1 MSLPTTALA
10 NVRVNESWIDR
21 PFTDLGDTTTKVYYL
36 RCHCLESDYT
46 ALVQGTA
53 NLTSATTAGVIATR
67 YVDALARWVGD
78 YDFRSSPGGYIQFV
92 RRFANI
98 PQNHN
103 EYTYSVVTLPSGFWR
118 SYGFRYLRFQGGD
131 YNLSTRLAS
140 TYGTNPAGFTIVTP
154 FLITD
159 DDGLGSYQ
167 QTEEADGIGFQTI
180 PDTNAFYRSNNER
193 ASETTKVTRWMG
205 DIYVGVTPYV
215 IPDNI
220 NDSSDPPV

>member
-10 NVRVNESWIDR
+10 NVRVIESWIDR
-21 PFTDLGDTTTKVYYL
+21 PFSDLGDTTTKVYYL

-103 EYTYSVVTLPSGFWR
+103 EYTTSVVTLPSGFWQTFGV
-118 SYGFRYLRFQGGD
+118 SRYLRFQGGD
-131 YNLSTRLAS
+131 YTLSTRLAS
-140 TYGTNPAGFTIVTP
+140 TYGIDPTAFTIVTP
-154 FLITD
+154 FLITK
-159 DDGLGSYQ
+159 DDGSYFGSLM
-167 QTEEADGIGFQTI
+167 FL
-180 PDTNAFYRSNNER
+180 
-193 ASETTKVTRWMG
+193 
-205 DIYVGVTPYV
+205 
-215 IPDNI
+215 
-220 NDSSDPPV
+220 